1 MSATLFVRKMVS
13 DEPNDRIQSNK
24 RALQTD
30 EAVDVSKKAKID
42 KNIEEDDAPKKAKID
57 KNIEED
63 DAPSSDAHSNEI
75 EALNQRLKQ
84 SELEIESLRKEL
96 TQKDFE
102 ISALHKMVAS
112 MNKRKNVARR

>member
-1 MSATLFVRKMVS
+1 MAS
-13 DEPNDRIQSNK
+13 DEPNDQTESNK

-42 KNIEEDDAPKKAKID
+42 QNTEED
-57 KNIEED
+57 
-63 DAPSSDAHSNEI
+63 AHLKEI

-84 SELEIESLRKEL
+84 SELEIESLKKEL

-102 ISALHKMVAS
+102 ISTLHKMVAS
-112 MNKRKNVARR
+112 LNKRRK

>member
-30 EAVDVSKKAKID
+30 EAVDVS
-42 KNIEEDDAPKKAKID
+42 KKAKID